1 MLFLRSSQ
9 VDSSLYRDR
18 NSVASLQ
25 AIVEKSAAIA
35 FFGVFVIVLFGVFG
49 VVFLVFLWWCFWC
62 FCGGVCCGRVLD
74 M

>member
-1 MLFLRSSQ
+1 
-9 VDSSLYRDR
+9 
-18 NSVASLQ
+18 VASLQ
-25 AIVEKSAAIA
+25 AIVEKSGAIA